1 MNPWNVRVVYDNG
14 NKVMEVKS
22 STTDVTEVTKR
33 FKKTSSGVVECK
45 VKMLDVNGRFVIH
58 MTQLDREY
66 DPYDDI
72 IIAFLDGG
80 VHVVGEDNIIASVD
94 GTSWAMDE
102 QGLEN
107 SVPLMAYTI
116 NVWYSVRIDYDREDF
131 HLSINGNSLGVFN
144 YPKYNPPYFTAVYF
158 VSFMT
163 SNVFRFFVDN
173 VKITISNPVDY
184 IHPANIILLLVIIIS
199 IITIIYFFKKRRGK

>member
-80 VHVVGEDNIIASVD
+80 VHVVGEDNIIAS
-94 GTSWAMDE
+94 
-102 QGLEN
+102 
-107 SVPLMAYTI
+107 
-116 NVWYSVRIDYDREDF
+116 
-131 HLSINGNSLGVFN
+131 
-144 YPKYNPPYFTAVYF
+144 
-158 VSFMT
+158 
-163 SNVFRFFVDN
+163 
-173 VKITISNPVDY
+173 
-184 IHPANIILLLVIIIS
+184 
-199 IITIIYFFKKRRGK
+199 